1 MKKIIL
7 LAAAVVPML
16 AAADVVNPT
25 GSLYSTQDNKI
36 ILPPFASATWNSSE
50 AIVWKIGT
58 TQIGSQASK
67 TATINELPGTYTLA
81 AGAETF
87 SVTFGS
93 ISNSAKAATGT
104 SIKLTADEATA
115 QINTIAPAWTNTHVG
130 YAQLIKAANAP
141 YSFTSVTLPS
151 DVTPNEDITVAVY
164 ESVEGTDGVINLGEP
179 VAQLT
184 PGETSYNASV
194 PVTVAK
200 DLIIVI
206 NGIADAKAFKAS
218 ANCSGAYYAF
228 TYNNA
233 TETNTLGLTAV
244 PATTTGSGK
253 DAVTSNYALDITL
266 GGIYTPFAAIA
277 ADETIYT
284 GDDTTIGIDFD
295 NNVDAFT
302 CVGFFSCKSSDAI
315 TIEGQ
320 PSWLAVSIEEA
331 GSLEDHPKAT
341 NAYVVNFSLPTK
353 EHGEAWVKLNVPG
366 ATSPTFHITYEG
378 VTGIEDVEAAAT
390 EIVAREYF
398 DLQGRRLN
406 EAPQSGFYI
415 ERATLAN
422 GKVTSRTLRR

>member
-25 GSLYSTQDNKI
+25 GSLYSTDGKI
-36 ILPPFASATWNSSE
+36 ILPPFASATWSNGE
-50 AIVWKIGT
+50 DIVWKIGTKEPT

-67 TATINELPGTYTLA
+67 TAPVNKLPGTYIMS

-93 ISNSAKAATGT
+93 ISSSAKVAKGT
-104 SIKLTADEATA
+104 NANLSSEDATA
-115 QINTIAPAWTNTHVG
+115 QINTVAPAWTNTHVG

-151 DVTPNEDITVAVY
+151 SITPNEDITVDVY
-164 ESVEGTDGVINLGEP
+164 ESVEGIDGVITLGEP

-184 PGETSYNASV
+184 PGETSYNASA
-194 PVTVAK
+194 PVAVAK

-206 NGIADAKAFKAS
+206 NGIDEANALKAA

-233 TETNTLGLTAV
+233 TETNALGLTAV
-244 PATTTGSGK
+244 PATADK
-253 DAVTSNYALDITL
+253 SNYALDITL
-266 GGIYTPFAAIA
+266 GGVYTPFAAIF
-277 ADETIYT
+277 ADEKVYT
-284 GDDTTIGIDFD
+284 GDDTTIDIDFD

-302 CVGFFSCKSSDAI
+302 CVGYFSCNSIDNI
-315 TIEGQ
+315 TIDGQ
-320 PSWLAVSIEEA
+320 PSWLAVSIDKDSE
-331 GSLEDHPKAT
+331 AT
-341 NAYVVNFSLPTK
+341 NAYVVNLSLPTN
-353 EHGEAWVKLNVPG
+353 EHDEAWVKLSVPG

-378 VTGIEDVEAAAT
+378 VTGIEDVDAAAT
-390 EIVAREYF
+390 EVVAREYF

-422 GKVTSRTLRR
+422 GKVTSRTIRR

>member
-1 MKKIIL
+1 M
-7 LAAAVVPML
+7 
-16 AAADVVNPT
+16 
-25 GSLYSTQDNKI
+25 
-36 ILPPFASATWNSSE
+36 
-50 AIVWKIGT
+50 
-58 TQIGSQASK
+58 
-67 TATINELPGTYTLA
+67 A

-93 ISNSAKAATGT
+93 ISSSAKVATGT

-130 YAQLIKAANAP
+130 YAQIIKAANAP
-141 YSFTSVTLPS
+141 YSFTSVTIPS
-151 DVTPNEDITVAVY
+151 VNPNEDITVAVY
-164 ESVEGTDGVINLGEP
+164 ESIEGTDGVITLGEP

-184 PGETSYNASV
+184 PGEASYNAST

-206 NGIADAKAFKAS
+206 NGIDEANALKES

-233 TETNTLGLTAV
+233 TETNALGLTTV
-244 PATTTGSGK
+244 PATTTGTGD
-253 DAVTSNYALDITL
+253 DAITYNYALDITL
-266 GGIYTPFAAIA
+266 GGVYTPYAAIV
-277 ADETIYT
+277 ADEKVYT

-302 CVGFFSCKSSDAI
+302 CVGYFSCNSSDDI
-315 TIEGQ
+315 TIDGQ
-320 PSWLAVSIEEA
+320 PSWLAVSIEKA
-331 GSLEDHPKAT
+331 TTAT
-341 NAYVVNFSLPTK
+341 NAYVVNFSLPTN
-353 EHGEAWVKLNVPG
+353 EHGEAWVKLSVPG

-390 EIVAREYF
+390 EVVAREYF

-406 EAPQSGFYI
+406 EVPQSGFYI